1 MTTTDYQ
8 PIDCE
13 LYSQYEVY
21 ILHRTP
27 LRVDTGAPEGGVCDL
42 HCRAVDLQTRDGAEF
57 ICLQDAGGHR
67 RWVRLDHLLRVST
80 GGA

>member
-1 MTTTDYQ
+1 MTTTDYL

-21 ILHRTP
+21 ILHCTP
-27 LRVDTGAPEGGVCDL
+27 LQVDADTPEGALYDL

-57 ICLQDAGGHR
+57 ICLQDEGGGR
-67 RWVRLDHLLRVST
+67 QWVRLDHLLRVSAS
-80 GGA
+80 GA